1 MKSSTQD
8 LNASSR
14 TTTHARTQYLLVLS
28 FSLSILFS
36 PVEVLPVAVPGRAAP
51 LDCLQP
57 GAGLAPALGLPYDCA
72 AAEGLAD
79 AAGHTA
85 GAPRAPLRH
94 LAVAGRPWKKLRR
107 SLT

>member
-8 LNASSR
+8 LNASS
-14 TTTHARTQYLLVLS
+14 THAIFISPFFLPH
-28 FSLSILFS
+28 ILS

-57 GAGLAPALGLPYDCA
+57 GAGLAPALGLPDDCA

-79 AAGHTA
+79 AAGHAA